1 MLTWWIS
8 RNKPPNL
15 ILTQSLHLKYTCG
28 KRAMYNSSS
37 VFTLFHSVI
46 FNSVWKTNKNWKTWD
61 KFSLKGLDV
70 KVFPTKAWN
79 SDFRFFNSV
88 RLFYEQSLP
97 ILQCI
102 ARTPLNSKPLE
113 FLWYPVPFLKYKY
126 LNFRIVNSVLKK
138 FDQKFVL
145 AFKIM

>member
-15 ILTQSLHLKYTCG
+15 ILTQSLRLKYTCG
-28 KRAMYNSSS
+28 KRSACTTRLPFLHFSILSSLILCRKQ
-37 VFTLFHSVI
+37 T
-46 FNSVWKTNKNWKTWD
+46 KTWD